1 MSVPQCATTLSA
13 NLLCSHNII
22 WYEQSSPQNYTGMQ
36 LWGNKPAKMKCS
48 GYAIWSISLERTIL
62 FQRFTRERVECK
74 EHCKS
79 SSYNAYQLQAQKN
92 AGYFF
97 QHRIPYEAHQSL
109 QLQVC
114 LPKAEC
120 PPIPPSLLVQDK
132 PQVGHWL
139 TQGHTKSINKK
150 KWMTWWKFKLR
161 GHHHNEK
168 GYSINC
174 TTARKQSYLKR
185 TKQNSKTLSFVMLYL
200 SVGNLMHGAHWCLLA
215 YIAIHSGKSSWK
227 LNMPIASPLLLPAH
241 ELRQSKKSKGIL
253 GRF

>member
-1 MSVPQCATTLSA
+1 MRRELFWLFLNYWGTIHWTDCHHEASGFFTQQQPHFSFRQSIWIYLAMSVPQCATTLSA

-114 LPKAEC
+114 LPKPEC

-150 KWMTWWKFKLR
+150 KWMTW
-161 GHHHNEK
+161 
-168 GYSINC
+168 
-174 TTARKQSYLKR
+174 
-185 TKQNSKTLSFVMLYL
+185 
-200 SVGNLMHGAHWCLLA
+200 
-215 YIAIHSGKSSWK
+215 
-227 LNMPIASPLLLPAH
+227 
-241 ELRQSKKSKGIL
+241 
-253 GRF
+253 